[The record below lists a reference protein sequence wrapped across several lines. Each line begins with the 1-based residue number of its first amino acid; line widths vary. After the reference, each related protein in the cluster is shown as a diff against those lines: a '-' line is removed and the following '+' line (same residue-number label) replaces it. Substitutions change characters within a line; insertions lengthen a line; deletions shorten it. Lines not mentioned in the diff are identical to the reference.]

1 MPSPIDLILIG
12 ALLLALI
19 TVESG
24 GWFLTRVVRGH
35 APANALQQSFFRAGH
50 AHAAVLIVLSLVI
63 LSVLSATALEGVW
76 LWIARLGV
84 PVAAILMPAGF
95 FLSVLGRDPERA
107 PIIYRIRIEAVSGRE
122 AARNRSA
129 VARPRP
135 AASTA
140 KAPVWWSHVLRPLQ
154 RPPRALR

>member
-95 FLSVLGRDPERA
+95 FLSVLGRDP
-107 PIIYRIRIEAVSGRE
+107 
-122 AARNRSA
+122 
-129 VARPRP
+129 
-135 AASTA
+135 
-140 KAPVWWSHVLRPLQ
+140 Q
-154 RPPRALR
+154 RPNRAILLLWIGALSLAVGLATAGVGLIAAGIAGL